1 MTPKRI
7 LVADDC
13 PVLRELYRAVLE
25 PLGAEVS
32 TAADGA
38 EALRR
43 CAETEFDVVVTD
55 HEMPAADGLTV
66 VRTLRARGF
75 AGPVVVV
82 SGALTPALAA
92 DYRRAGAAAVLAKP
106 FSLRALRDLVGS
118 RPSALRAA

>member
-1 MTPKRI
+1 MTPKPI
-7 LVADDC
+7 MVADDC
-13 PVLRELYRAVLE
+13 PVLPGIYLAVLE
-25 PLGAEVS
+25 PIVAEVS
-32 TAADGA
+32 AAADGA

-118 RPSALRAA
+118 WPSALRAA